1 VARATTVILCGVLA
15 ILVVTG
21 AFIFWRYVW
30 FFRNPARIIPAGEN
44 MVSPAD
50 GTVVYVKKIQPGADV
65 FVIKQGVSAKISDIV
80 KEELTEPKILI
91 GIFMSPFDVH
101 YNRSPIEGSI
111 GFVRHYPAKTKNL
124 DMRSMHFRTLIGLA
138 PYYLNSRH
146 IIENERSVTRII
158 GKFKEELISLY
169 VVQIAG
175 GHVSGIDSY
184 VPENGRVDKGSIF
197 GMIRIGSQVDLILP
211 DLPGMKIK
219 VAEGETVKAGES
231 ILVE

>member
-1 VARATTVILCGVLA
+1 MERSTTVILFLA
-15 ILVVTG
+15 VMITLAVG

-30 FFRNPARIIPAGEN
+30 FFRNPVRFIPVGEN
-44 MVSPAD
+44 IVSPAD
-50 GTVVYVKKIQPGADV
+50 GTIVYIKRIKPGEDV

-80 KEELTEPKILI
+80 KEELTEPKVLI

-101 YNRSPIEGSI
+101 YNRSPIDGSV
-111 GFVRHYPAKTKNL
+111 GFVRHYPAKTSNL
-124 DMRSMHFRTLIGLA
+124 NMRAMHFRTVVGLH
-138 PYYLNSRH
+138 PYYWNSRH
-146 IIENERSVTRII
+146 IIENERSVTRMT
-158 GKFKEELISLY
+158 GEFKGRNIAIY

-184 VPENGRVDKGSIF
+184 VSENGNVNKGDIF

-211 DLPGMKIK
+211 DLPGMKIRVNEGDK
-219 VAEGETVKAGES
+219 VRAGES

>member
-1 VARATTVILCGVLA
+1 MERATTVILFG
-15 ILVVTG
+15 LVVIFILAG

-30 FFRNPARIIPAGEN
+30 FFRNPERIIPAGEN

-50 GTVVYVKKIQPGADV
+50 GTVVYIKKIRPGEDV
-65 FVIKQGVSAKISDIV
+65 LVIKQGISARISDIV
-80 KEELTEPKILI
+80 KEELTEPKTLI

-101 YNRSPIEGSI
+101 YNRSPIDGSV

-124 DMRSMHFRTLIGLA
+124 DMRSMHFRTLLGLP
-138 PYYLNSRH
+138 PYYWNSRH
-146 IIENERSVTRII
+146 IIENERSVTRITGQFK
-158 GKFKEELISLY
+158 GKPVSVY
-169 VVQIAG
+169 AVQIAG

-184 VPENGRVDKGSIF
+184 VSENGKLNKGDIF

-211 DLPGMKIK
+211 DLPGTKIR

>member
-1 VARATTVILCGVLA
+1 MARVTTVISCAVLA
-15 ILVVTG
+15 LLLVAG
-21 AFIFWRYVW
+21 AFVFWRYVW
-30 FFRNPARIIPAGEN
+30 FFRNPVRITPSGANI
-44 MVSPAD
+44 VSPAD
-50 GTVVYVKKIQPGADV
+50 GTVVYVKKIQAGEDI
-65 FVIKQGVSAKISDIV
+65 FTIKQGLSAKVSDIV
-80 KEELTEPKILI
+80 KEELAEPKLLI

-101 YNRSPIEGSI
+101 YNRSPIDGIVE
-111 GFVRHYPAKTKNL
+111 FVRHYPAKIKNL
-124 DMRSMHFRTLIGLA
+124 NMRAMHLRTFFGVP

-169 VVQIAG
+169 VVQIVG

-184 VPENGRVDKGSIF
+184 VQENGRVGKGSIF

-219 VAEGETVKAGES
+219 VAEGETVRAGES